1 MLIMIQE
8 VFLAHKDILIKFG
21 VTFII
26 AFIIG
31 LERELRGKPY
41 GVRTSLLVTGGAM
54 IFTYLSLMMDPNE
67 PARIAAQIV
76 TGIGFL
82 GAGIILVDKSN
93 HIANLTTAASIWF
106 SASVGMLIGF
116 GEFFIAV
123 VGMIFAVISGRLP
136 SLWME
141 KEIKKTERKV
151 LK

>member
-1 MLIMIQE
+1 MLQE
-8 VFLAHKDILIKFG
+8 LLVANKDILIKFA
-21 VTFII
+21 VTAVI
-26 AFIIG
+26 AFAIG

-54 IFTYLSLMMDPNE
+54 VFTHLSLVMDPNE

-82 GAGIILVDKSN
+82 GAGIILVDKNN
-93 HIANLTTAASIWF
+93 HIANLTTAASVWF

-123 VGMIFAVISGRLP
+123 GGMVFAVVAGRLP
-136 SLWME
+136 SLWTE
-141 KEIKKTERKV
+141 KEVKKVEKKIRTK
-151 LK
+151 